1 MIDMSR
7 TPLLLII
14 AFLTSVVPTAL
25 VFGAEPKSAAP
36 LLRDGFVFDGVDG
49 NLVRPYS
56 NDVWFFEL
64 TSDVNDYGAAVKAG
78 TQLELLPSSTLEKM
92 IADKKTR
99 TTAAYRLWNSRVTR
113 YKGKNFI
120 FPGYFRPLST
130 AEKSQPSQRREA
142 SSEELRG
149 QPQSRKGHLTAEPNQ
164 VRPGQARENRLELD
178 EPNDVLSMPREFIEK
193 LKADREKTPLS
204 RQPTADSNEISIDK
218 PKPTMA
224 ESLPDIRS
232 YSRSADAV
240 YVDRTGFL
248 IEQHDGRFMFVP
260 DALGRN
266 VQKLFFNLLP
276 CAMLELTELKQA
288 AEPEKIRFKIAGII
302 TKYKGEDYLLLEK
315 ATRAYSYGNF
325 GR

>member
-14 AFLTSVVPTAL
+14 ALLMSVVPTVL
-25 VFGAEPKSAAP
+25 VSGAEPKSAAP

-49 NLVRPYS
+49 NLTRPYS

-64 TSDVNDYGAAVKAG
+64 TSDVNDYGAVARAG
-78 TQLELLPSSTLEKM
+78 TRFELLPSSTLEKM

-130 AEKSQPSQRREA
+130 AEKPQPLQRREA
-142 SSEELRG
+142 SSEESRG
-149 QPQSRKGHLTAEPNQ
+149 QPQEPNQ
-164 VRPGQARENRLELD
+164 VASGQARENRLELD
-178 EPNDVLSMPREFIEK
+178 EPNDVLSMPREFVEK
-193 LKADREKTPLS
+193 LKAGREKTPLS
-204 RQPTADSNEISIDK
+204 RQPTADSNEISVDK
-218 PKPTMA
+218 AKPMPG
-224 ESLPDIRS
+224 EDLPDIRS
-232 YSRSADAV
+232 YLRSADSV

-248 IEQHDGRFMFVP
+248 IAQHDGRFMFVP
-260 DALGRN
+260 DAVGRN

-302 TKYKGEDYLLLEK
+302 TKYKGENYLLLEK

>member
-7 TPLLLII
+7 TPLLFII
-14 AFLTSVVPTAL
+14 ALLMSVVPRAL
-25 VFGAEPKSAAP
+25 VLGDEPKSTAP
-36 LLRDGFVFDGVDG
+36 LLRDGVVFDGVDG
-49 NLVRPYS
+49 NLVRHYS

-64 TSDVNDYGAAVKAG
+64 TLDVNDYGAAVKAG

-99 TTAAYRLWNSRVTR
+99 TTAAYRLWSSRVTR

-120 FPGYFRPLST
+120 FPGYFRPLSV
-130 AEKSQPSQRREA
+130 AEKSQPSQGHEA
-142 SSEELRG
+142 SSGESQGR
-149 QPQSRKGHLTAEPNQ
+149 PQEPNQ
-164 VRPGQARENRLELD
+164 VRSGQPRENRLQLD

-193 LKADREKTPLS
+193 IRASREKTPVS
-204 RQPTADSNEISIDK
+204 AQPIADNNEISVDK
-218 PKPTMA
+218 SKPTTPENLA
-224 ESLPDIRS
+224 DIKS
-232 YSRSADAV
+232 YSWSADSV

-248 IEQHDGRFMFVP
+248 IEQHDGRLTFVP

-266 VQKLFFNLLP
+266 IQKLSLHLLP

>member
-7 TPLLLII
+7 MPLLLIF
-14 AFLTSVVPTAL
+14 ALLMSVVPTAL
-25 VFGAEPKSAAP
+25 VLGAEPKSATP

-49 NLVRPYS
+49 NLIRPYS

-99 TTAAYRLWNSRVTR
+99 TTAAYRLWSSRVTR

-130 AEKSQPSQRREA
+130 AEKSQPPQGHEA
-142 SSEELRG
+142 SGGESQGR
-149 QPQSRKGHLTAEPNQ
+149 PQEPNQ
-164 VRPGQARENRLELD
+164 VRSGQPRENRLELD

-193 LKADREKTPLS
+193 IRAGREKTPVS
-204 RQPTADSNEISIDK
+204 AQPIADSNEISVDK
-218 PKPTMA
+218 SKPTTA
-224 ESLPDIRS
+224 ENLPDIQS
-232 YSRSADAV
+232 YSRSTDSV

-248 IEQHDGRFMFVP
+248 IGQHDGRLMFVP

-266 VQKLFFNLLP
+266 VQKLSFHLLP

-302 TKYKGEDYLLLEK
+302 TKYKGENYLLLEK
-315 ATRAYSYGNF
+315 AARAYSYGNF